1 MRGPG
6 LPEMVRDGMHA
17 VGSTGRADRGD
28 RRSLWRRSEEIVDLV
43 KKSKEG
49 HTAGDARVLS
59 MASEWV
65 SIRAHQSPS
74 EPIRAWRLNGFQATR
89 LVRSG
94 AEVGIELRRV

>member
-49 HTAGDARVLS
+49 HRRRCT
-59 MASEWV
+59 
-65 SIRAHQSPS
+65 
-74 EPIRAWRLNGFQATR
+74 
-89 LVRSG
+89 G
-94 AEVGIELRRV
+94 AEHGV